1 LAALAH
7 EKSPGTGEVPRLLI
21 SLSFAKAQLVQH
33 FNEVFMPD
41 NRDRIKT
48 EPQTV
53 VFVCE
58 QSISIA
64 AKLRRQITSWA
75 GDPGCHDSIPE
86 FLADCELRG
95 WPIWI
100 RNGTAYVYATGVPV

>member
-1 LAALAH
+1 
-7 EKSPGTGEVPRLLI
+7 
-21 SLSFAKAQLVQH
+21 
-33 FNEVFMPD
+33 MPY
-41 NRDRIKT
+41 NRDKIKT
-48 EPQTV
+48 QPQTV

-64 AKLRRQITSWA
+64 AKLRRPITSWA

-95 WPIWI
+95 WPILI
-100 RNGTAYVYATGVPV
+100 HRQTAYVYATGVLV

>member
-1 LAALAH
+1 
-7 EKSPGTGEVPRLLI
+7 
-21 SLSFAKAQLVQH
+21 
-33 FNEVFMPD
+33 MPD

-48 EPQTV
+48 EPQEV

-75 GDPGCHDSIPE
+75 GDPGCHDSIPQ
-86 FLADCELRG
+86 FLADCEIRG

-100 RNGTAYVYATGVPV
+100 NNSTAYVYAPGVPV